1 GLLIT
6 LAKISAHYDLGL
18 EAKIDVS
25 NAQLFSES
33 QGRYIISVKE
43 NESLNIENAIE
54 IGQFNDGNQFV
65 VSNNQTTII
74 KNVADIKDV
83 WEGAISQCLT
93 TQD

>member
-1 GLLIT
+1 MY
-6 LAKISAHYDLGL
+6 KR
-18 EAKIDVS
+18 
-25 NAQLFSES
+25 